1 MSSGKKLFRV
11 EPSNPQIDPVDLT
24 AAEVRNL
31 IGICIKFINPCGRV
45 TRKFAAAAPAREE
58 VGEGPA
64 TLPSARSRA
73 FLRVTRWSAE
83 AVLALGY
90 EPRPRAASSSAPA
103 ASRYDAGAR
112 NLPQLSVGRPPSG
125 KGLDHRRKPVYT
137 GFGQFVALRLPA
149 FRYMAAH
156 QGGNLSVLRG
166 SRVRLTRKI

>member
-1 MSSGKKLFRV
+1 MSSGKKSCRV

-64 TLPSARSRA
+64 TLPSARSGA

-112 NLPQLSVGRPPSG
+112 NLPQLP
-125 KGLDHRRKPVYT
+125 
-137 GFGQFVALRLPA
+137 
-149 FRYMAAH
+149 
-156 QGGNLSVLRG
+156 
-166 SRVRLTRKI
+166 